1 MAPWWLYLGEGD
13 PWELTSR
20 WVDHVTGAVG
30 WILAMHVPS
39 QSCNVAAVA
48 ALDIFFPIMG

>member
-1 MAPWWLYLGEGD
+1 MAPWWFYLGEGD
-13 PWELTSR
+13 PWELASR

-39 QSCNVAAVA
+39 QSCNVTAVA
-48 ALDIFFPIMG
+48 ALDIFFLIMG

>member
-20 WVDHVTGAVG
+20 WVDHVTGAVDWVDLG
-30 WILAMHVPS
+30 YAR
-39 QSCNVAAVA
+39 A
-48 ALDIFFPIMG
+48 FPIP